1 MSIHEG
7 AVSPFA
13 VSLMLT
19 CYWSPEPVTE
29 RAQEWSTEAGVEIT
43 AWLAAQGL
51 IDPKTYRATE
61 RGKAWV
67 EFICATPLPVAKWTL
82 PEREPTLARA
92 GVWLGKFIGHDQP
105 EQAA

>member
-29 RAQEWSTEAGVEIT
+29 RAQDWSTEAGVEIN
-43 AWLAAQGL
+43 AWLVAQGL
-51 IDPKTYRATE
+51 IDPKTWRATE

-67 EFICATPLPVAKWTL
+67 EFICATPLPFAKWTL
-82 PEREPTLARA
+82 PERPKVSLSEWQQRILQEMGAQ
-92 GVWLGKFIGHDQP
+92 D
-105 EQAA
+105 AA